1 MISAADISKLRA
13 AVGAGMMDCKAA
25 LEEAGG
31 DMEKADYLIPAND
44 DAINSIKMMADLIAE
59 AVSEGKAE
67 LEKNKNAA
75 KMVAEQSQKK
85 VAPAAHRAATI
96 AESV

>member
-1 MISAADISKLRA
+1 
-13 AVGAGMMDCKAA
+13 
-25 LEEAGG
+25 
-31 DMEKADYLIPAND
+31 
-44 DAINSIKMMADLIAE
+44 MADLIAE